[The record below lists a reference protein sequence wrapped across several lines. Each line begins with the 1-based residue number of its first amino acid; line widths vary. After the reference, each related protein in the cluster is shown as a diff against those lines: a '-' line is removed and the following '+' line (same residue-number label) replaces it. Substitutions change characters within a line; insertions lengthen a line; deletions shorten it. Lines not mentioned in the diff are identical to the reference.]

1 MLVTKEADYALRC
14 VLEVAQHGRV
24 SAARVAELQGISP
37 AFLGKIV
44 QSLAH
49 AGILSTRRGVGGG
62 VALAVPLE
70 SLTMLRVIEA
80 VEGPLCIN
88 DCVAD
93 PPRCAQ
99 IDDCP
104 IYPYLQHAQ
113 GALRDIF
120 AVTMAQLASGD
131 IGLAGLGELPR
142 PLTSANGN
150 GAPSSA
156 PAADALTAG
165 GED

>member
-44 QSLAH
+44 QSLAR

-70 SLTMLRVIEA
+70 SITMLRVIEA

-93 PPRCAQ
+93 PPRCTQ

-120 AVTMAQLASGD
+120 TVTMAQLAAGD
-131 IGLAGLGELPR
+131 IGLAGMDGYMP
-142 PLTSANGN
+142 PAVSANGN
-150 GAPSSA
+150 GDGASA
-156 PAADALTAG
+156 PADAVTIG
-165 GED
+165 GEE

>member
-14 VLEVAQHGRV
+14 VLEVARHGRV
-24 SAARVAELQGISP
+24 SAARVAEIQGISP

-44 QSLAH
+44 QSLAR

-62 VALAVPLE
+62 VSLAMPLE
-70 SLTMLRVIEA
+70 TITMLRVIEA

-93 PPRCAQ
+93 PPRCAH
-99 IDDCP
+99 IEGCP
-104 IYPYLQHAQ
+104 IYPYLERAQ

-120 AVTMAQLASGD
+120 TVNMAQLAAGD
-131 IGLAGLGELPR
+131 IGLAGLAEYAAPV
-142 PLTSANGN
+142 PPSNGH
-150 GAPSSA
+150 GA
-156 PAADALTAG
+156 AATVADTVPVG

>member
-14 VLEVAQHGRV
+14 VLEVAHHGRV
-24 SAARVAELQGISP
+24 SAARVAEIQGISP

-44 QSLAH
+44 QSLAR

-88 DCVAD
+88 DCVAE
-93 PPRCAQ
+93 PPRCTHV
-99 IDDCP
+99 DGCP
-104 IYPYLQHAQ
+104 IYPYLQQAQ

-120 AVTMAQLASGD
+120 TVSMAQLAAGEM
-131 IGLAGLGELPR
+131 GLAGMP
-142 PLTSANGN
+142 PLTPPVAPTNGN
-150 GAPSSA
+150 GSA
-156 PAADALTAG
+156 TTVAGAVTVG

>member
-14 VLEVAQHGRV
+14 VLEVAHHGRI

-44 QSLAH
+44 QSLAR

-93 PPRCAQ
+93 PPRCTQ
-99 IDDCP
+99 IEGCP
-104 IYPYLQHAQ
+104 IYPYLQRAQ

-120 AVTMAQLASGD
+120 AVTMAQLAEGEV
-131 IGLAGLGELPR
+131 GLAALDV
-142 PLTSANGN
+142 LTAPVPVAGN
-150 GAPSSA
+150 GAGA
-156 PAADALTAG
+156 LAADAAVVG
-165 GED
+165 GDD